1 MKSITSPACSS
12 NLNGQ
17 ERLYKIVDGLEVG
30 VSVTANPYRLKLDDL
45 FRMAARINKKRGFLF
60 VSKLLGKHIPVRPSL
75 SLGAG
80 ALLGCLY
87 AERELG
93 LRNAATAEEVRL
105 AFESDEG
112 ADLLYRK
119 LMERKIRLDEPTL
132 FIGFAET
139 ATALGHSVFDAFAG
153 HVTFMHTTRE
163 RIGYLASE
171 IDFEEEH
178 SHAVAH
184 RCYVHDSGILRG
196 ASKIVLV
203 DDEITTGKTALN
215 IIRELHGKFGK
226 TDYVVASLL
235 DWRSQADRER
245 FDELE
250 NELGVRI
257 RCLAL
262 VEGSITVNGSPLE
275 EHANDGREFGSES
288 SVRISRHDV
297 SSFFAHLDTE
307 GYPDEEQTVPYLTH
321 TGRFGMNARNGEEL
335 DREIGAAAEYLLSC
349 RSGARILCLG
359 TGEFMYI
366 PMRIAERMGD
376 GTYIQSTTRSP
387 IHPLRKEEYA
397 VSSAY
402 RYDSV
407 DGEDVANY
415 MYNIHPGQYD
425 EIFVFVEREYEPK
438 NGESFERELARIGI
452 PIVHLVFFG
461 KRNKRRGAE

>member
-1 MKSITSPACSS
+1 MY
-12 NLNGQ
+12 N
-17 ERLYKIVDGLEVG
+17 IVDGLEVG

-45 FRMAARINKKRGFLF
+45 FQMAARINKKRGFLF

-93 LRNAATAEEVRL
+93 LRNAASAEEVRL
-105 AFESDEG
+105 AFESEEQ

-119 LMERKIRLDEPTL
+119 LMERKIHLDEPTL

-139 ATALGHSVFDAFAG
+139 ATALGHSVFDAFEG
-153 HVTFMHTTRE
+153 NVTFMHTTRE
-163 RIGYLASE
+163 RIDDLVSE

-184 RCYVHDSGILRG
+184 RCYVRDPGIFRG

-235 DWRSQADRER
+235 DWRSQADRKR
-245 FDELE
+245 FVELE

-262 VEGSITVNGSPLE
+262 VEGSISVNGSPLE
-275 EHANDGREFGSES
+275 ERAGAGREFGTQS
-288 SVRISRHDV
+288 SVHINRHDI

-307 GYPDEEQTVPYLTH
+307 GEGYADEERSVPYLMH

-335 DREIGAAAEYLLSC
+335 DRELGSAAEYLLSR
-349 RSGARILCLG
+349 RSGERILCLG

-366 PMRIAERMGD
+366 PMRIAELMGD

-425 EIFVFVEREYEPK
+425 EIFVFVEREYDLK

-461 KRNKRRGAE
+461 KQNERRVTE